1 MKISYLLTSFVAW
14 GCFFNSQALAA
25 TPSCATPPSCESLG
39 YTMSTDQCAGFML
52 KCPFDQS
59 KAFCASYKSG
69 SGICDPGMIY
79 DMTVHKCYNEM
90 PTTNIANLYY
100 IVERNGN
107 DGIMLHL
114 NKLGTD
120 STTKT
125 YGDEL
130 KTMASQTIEA
140 NSREYFT
147 SEELRKIWGKT
158 PLVSGVASLYAK
170 VGRTFSS
177 VFVKGGIINLN
188 ADLSYDF
195 YTRAWSTFSNSNY
208 EYVNKNIFK
217 VPVDLTG
224 ASNGTITPVT
234 YKVDVEFP
242 QTGSYVE
249 YNIDGRSC
257 SEVKSGA
264 TNIACPSDSV
274 GMATL
279 TEIKNAFGTNAAV
292 SAFLGEKKGGR
303 YPVAIATDGCMYF
316 NKNDT
321 LVSIAKSTDL
331 EDYGYSG
338 YNDITI
344 TVYSF
349 CKYAQ

>member
-1 MKISYLLTSFVAW
+1 MNKLSFYTMLAVLAIPL
-14 GCFFNSQALAA
+14 QANASSCPT
-25 TPSCATPPSCESLG
+25 TPTCEGLG
-39 YTMSTDQCAGFML
+39 YTYSESETGQYNFVR
-52 KCPFDQS
+52 CPLDTTRVFYYRPEDIPCS
-59 KAFCASYKSG
+59 
-69 SGICDPGMIY
+69 PGMIY

-224 ASNGTITPVT
+224 ASNDTITPAT
-234 YKVDVEFP
+234 YKVDVEYPLTSREDVGCVWDNDF
-242 QTGSYVE
+242 
-249 YNIDGRSC
+249 C
-257 SEVKSGA
+257 SGVKDLNPFYTCPLEAAGLATSKEVK
-264 TNIACPSDSV
+264 D
-274 GMATL
+274 
-279 TEIKNAFGTNAAV
+279 AFGTQAALKE
-292 SAFLGEKKGGR
+292 FLELKRNSG
-303 YPVAIATDGCMYF
+303 YDAIIFTEDGCIYL
-316 NKNDT
+316 NTSSRDVTTVLNSAV
-321 LVSIAKSTDL
+321 LAG
-331 EDYGYSG
+331 YGNNCGAINY
-338 YNDITI
+338 YA
-344 TVYSF
+344 F
-349 CKYAQ
+349 CKYTQ